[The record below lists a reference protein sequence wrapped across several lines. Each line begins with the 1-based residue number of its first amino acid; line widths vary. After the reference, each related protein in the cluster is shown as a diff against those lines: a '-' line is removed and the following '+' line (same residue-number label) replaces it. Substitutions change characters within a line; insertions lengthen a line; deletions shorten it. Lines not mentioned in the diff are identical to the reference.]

1 MSMTDPIA
9 DLLTRIRNGNQARKD
24 RVDVPWSRLKEA
36 LTRVLVAEGFLRDC
50 SVVGEGTE
58 KAIRVVL
65 KYDEQRRP
73 VITGVQRVS
82 RPSLRRY
89 VGKADIP
96 SIRGG
101 LGVSV
106 LSTPVGVLVD
116 REARSRGVGGEILCA
131 VW

>member
-82 RPSLRRY
+82 RPSLRRD
-89 VGKADIP
+89 VGKSEIP
-96 SIRGG
+96 SIRAG

-106 LSTPVGVLVD
+106 LSTPLGVLVD